1 MNNKPNDYWFLI
13 NFLQNNNQYQAC
25 IIHYTLYNV
34 HYIYITSITDK
45 IQSLNYYRTPNR
57 LRGDALIFHKR
68 LFASLYFYILY
79 LFELV
84 LFWLKNCPQNT
95 YYILKCFQMKKET
108 VFFHSALGPWYYIV
122 IYKFKNHKI
131 NFQFRFDFNPFFKTI
146 FLLKICILI
155 ENKNTFTYNT

>member
-57 LRGDALIFHKR
+57 LRGDALIFHKT
-68 LFASLYFYILY
+68 LICKFIFLYF
-79 LFELV
+79 
-84 LFWLKNCPQNT
+84 
-95 YYILKCFQMKKET
+95 
-108 VFFHSALGPWYYIV
+108 
-122 IYKFKNHKI
+122 
-131 NFQFRFDFNPFFKTI
+131 I
-146 FLLKICILI
+146 FV
-155 ENKNTFTYNT
+155 